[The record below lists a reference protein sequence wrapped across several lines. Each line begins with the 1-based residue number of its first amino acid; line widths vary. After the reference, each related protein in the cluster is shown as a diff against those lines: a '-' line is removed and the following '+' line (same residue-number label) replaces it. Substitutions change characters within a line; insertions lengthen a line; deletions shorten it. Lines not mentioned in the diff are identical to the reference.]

1 MNRVPILVRNPAFVG
16 GLEPDEEGVDPADSA
31 PSISGNDP
39 VTTVPASDD
48 EEAGGEVTT
57 GGAEVGR
64 EDMVDMHDFLGEI
77 VEQIQAFNSTM
88 QGSSNPSQPP
98 AVPDINTWDTG
109 KAVEQEYRM
118 FPNPTRK
125 GLKDRLD
132 NQIWSLLQIMHE
144 RVGHG
149 TCNDTDIKL
158 IEGLQVI
165 AVLHAR
171 LNVLTDIAIRHR
183 ARRP

>member
-1 MNRVPILVRNPAFVG
+1 
-16 GLEPDEEGVDPADSA
+16 
-31 PSISGNDP
+31 
-39 VTTVPASDD
+39 
-48 EEAGGEVTT
+48 
-57 GGAEVGR
+57 
-64 EDMVDMHDFLGEI
+64 MVDMYTFLGEI

-88 QGSSNPSQPP
+88 QGSSNPRQPP

-109 KAVEQEYRM
+109 KVIEQEYRM

-132 NQIWSLLQIMHE
+132 NQIWNLLQIMQE
-144 RVGHG
+144 RVDQG
-149 TCNDTDIKL
+149 TCNDTDIKV

-171 LNVLTDIAIRHR
+171 LDVLTDLAIRHG

>member
-1 MNRVPILVRNPAFVG
+1 MNRVPILVRNPAFDG
-16 GLEPDEEGVDPADSA
+16 ELEPDEDGVDPADSA

-57 GGAEVGR
+57 GRAEVGR

-88 QGSSNPSQPP
+88 QGSSSPSQPP

>member
-1 MNRVPILVRNPAFVG
+1 MNRVPILVRNPAFDG
-16 GLEPDEEGVDPADSA
+16 GLEPDEDGVDPADVT
-31 PSISGNDP
+31 PFTSGNAP
-39 VTTVPASDD
+39 IITAPASDD
-48 EEAGGEVTT
+48 EEAGGEVTA
-57 GGAEVGR
+57 GRAEVGR

-88 QGSSNPSQPP
+88 QGSSRPSQPP

-109 KAVEQEYRM
+109 KAVEQEYWM

-171 LNVLTDIAIRHR
+171 LNVLTAMAIRHR

>member
-1 MNRVPILVRNPAFVG
+1 MNRVPILVRNPAYVG
-16 GLEPDEEGVDPADSA
+16 RLEPDEEGVDPADSA

-57 GGAEVGR
+57 SRAEVGR
-64 EDMVDMHDFLGEI
+64 EDMVDMYTFLGEI

-88 QGSSNPSQPP
+88 QGSSNPRQPP

-109 KAVEQEYRM
+109 KVIEQEYRM

-125 GLKDRLD
+125 GLKDRLE
-132 NQIWSLLQIMHE
+132 NQIWNLLQIMQE
-144 RVGHG
+144 RVDQG
-149 TCNDTDIKL
+149 TCNDTDIKV

-171 LNVLTDIAIRHR
+171 LDVLTDIAIRHG

>member
-1 MNRVPILVRNPAFVG
+1 MNRVPILVRNPAFDG
-16 GLEPDEEGVDPADSA
+16 GLEPDEDGVDPADVA
-31 PSISGNDP
+31 PFTSGNAP
-39 VTTVPASDD
+39 IITAPASDD
-48 EEAGGEVTT
+48 EGAGGEVTA
-57 GGAEVGR
+57 GRAEVGR

-109 KAVEQEYRM
+109 KAIEQEYRM

-132 NQIWSLLQIMHE
+132 NQIWSLLQIMQE
-144 RVGHG
+144 RVDQG
-149 TCNDTDIKL
+149 TCNDTDIKV

-171 LNVLTDIAIRHR
+171 LDVLTDIAIRHG

>member
-1 MNRVPILVRNPAFVG
+1 MNRVPILVRNPAFDG
-16 GLEPDEEGVDPADSA
+16 GLEPDEDGVDPADSA

-39 VTTVPASDD
+39 VTTAPASDD

-57 GGAEVGR
+57 GRAEVGR

-132 NQIWSLLQIMHE
+132 NQIWSLLQIMQE
-144 RVGHG
+144 RVDQG

-171 LNVLTDIAIRHR
+171 LNVLTDIAIRHG